1 MADIDVVKKGSHT
14 WLWVLLAIVIALIL
28 WFVLSGSHGTTAQ
41 TGMRF
46 DRTGQHVQLAT
57 ENQPHA

>member
-14 WLWVLLAIVIALIL
+14 WLWILLAVVIALIL
-28 WFVLSGSHGTTAQ
+28 WFVLSGSRTAQ

-46 DRTGQHVQLAT
+46 DHTTQHVQLAT
-57 ENQPHA
+57 DYQPRA

>member
-14 WLWVLLAIVIALIL
+14 WLWILLAIVIALIL
-28 WFVLSGSHGTTAQ
+28 WFVLSGSGRTAQ

-46 DRTGQHVQLAT
+46 DRTGQHVQLAA
-57 ENQPHA
+57 EYQPHA

>member
-1 MADIDVVKKGSHT
+1 M
-14 WLWVLLAIVIALIL
+14 LAIVIALIL
-28 WFVLSGSHGTTAQ
+28 WFVLSGSHGRTAQ

-57 ENQPHA
+57 EYQPHA

>member
-28 WFVLSGSHGTTAQ
+28 WFVLSGSHGRTAQ

-46 DRTGQHVQLAT
+46 DRTGQHVHLAT

>member
-14 WLWVLLAIVIALIL
+14 WLWIMLAIVIALIL
-28 WFVLSGSHGTTAQ
+28 WFVLSGSHGRTAQ

-46 DRTGQHVQLAT
+46 DRTGQHVQMAT
-57 ENQPHA
+57 DYQPHV